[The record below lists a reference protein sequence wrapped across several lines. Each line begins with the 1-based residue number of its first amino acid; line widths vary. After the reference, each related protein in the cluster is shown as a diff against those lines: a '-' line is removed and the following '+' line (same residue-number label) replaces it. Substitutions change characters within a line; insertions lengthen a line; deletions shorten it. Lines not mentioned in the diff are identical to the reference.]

1 MSLSNYDQWKLASS
15 DPAGCP
21 PSRRGQL
28 RRSAGLSPN
37 ERIAMHKTTE
47 IEQLRFAVEDVVENL
62 KELKAFVL
70 RGLGELRA
78 EISALNFNGVLG
90 ANEFM
95 RQAASIQR
103 QIDSYGGTLSR
114 IENVAEATIK
124 LFEALDAALGTTP
137 PSKIQG

>member
-1 MSLSNYDQWKLASS
+1 
-15 DPAGCP
+15 
-21 PSRRGQL
+21 
-28 RRSAGLSPN
+28 
-37 ERIAMHKTTE
+37 MHKTTE